1 MNALVRP
8 KTFGT
13 VTALATA
20 LMALACDRAGRF
32 DRPLAVGDAIA
43 LDQVVVWPLAG
54 PPALAVHA
62 PARDA
67 TAFFELAAPVTVAR
81 ATHAGDTLLAVDEA
95 GRATTL
101 RFNADGAP
109 IDRQDVD
116 LGAAFTSIAL
126 TPDDR
131 YAVFMHGPGGGSGAV
146 VRNANELAVLDL
158 DRPTGVDNPRRRTL
172 KSFGAGVRALAL
184 PAAGAVADGL
194 RPLAFAL
201 SDRYLA
207 IFDLSLPEADEVIVY
222 FTLEG
227 EARDVVPASVQP
239 VPGDETHPPGA
250 LVRAWGSPDLYLLSF
265 PNDAPA
271 DVVPRPTLNVLPG
284 SPALVDALP
293 HRTPDGLRV
302 FSLEGRTLAVIH
314 PETGARRGVTLGF
327 EGAALVPYAGAGGEP
342 SALIWGRGAEQ
353 VAYVRLDDLEASGS
367 RAVRTLTLE
376 GGLSDL
382 LPVPGRAAAVGIL
395 PARLVVLDFPGE
407 SATPFDVGGVLTG
420 AESSPSWDDP
430 APTPGS
436 GVVTDGASVFAV
448 MRAASDGRHH
458 LIHLDLGVDGSGGGA
473 RAVSLAKG
481 GHPMLVPGAARLV
494 VDHRTTAGTISV
506 VATDAGPD
514 ARADLRRSL
523 FLTEVLGR

>member
-8 KTFGT
+8 SSF
-13 VTALATA
+13 V
-20 LMALACDRAGRF
+20 MALTAALLALVACGRADRF
-32 DRPLAVGDAIA
+32 DRPLAVGEAVA
-43 LDQVVVWPLAG
+43 LDQVVAWPLAG

-67 TAFFELAAPVTVAR
+67 TAFFELEAPAVTVR
-81 ATHAGDTLLAVDEA
+81 ATHAGDALLAVDEA
-95 GRATTL
+95 GRATIL
-101 RFNADGAP
+101 RFDAEGAP
-109 IDRQDVD
+109 TERQDVD
-116 LGAAFTSIAL
+116 LGAAFTRIEL

-158 DRPTGVDNPRRRTL
+158 DRPIGADNPRRRTL
-172 KSFGAGVRALAL
+172 KSFGSGVRALAL
-184 PAAGAVADGL
+184 PAAGAVADGD

-207 IFDLSLPEADEVIVY
+207 LFDLSLPEADEVVVY

-227 EARDVVPASVQP
+227 EARDVVPVSVEP
-239 VPGDETHPPGA
+239 VPGDATHPPGA
-250 LVRAWGSPDLYLLSF
+250 LVRAEGSDDLYLLSF
-265 PNDAPA
+265 PNDAPT

-327 EGAALVPYAGAGGEP
+327 EGAALLPYAGAEGAP
-342 SALIWGRGAEQ
+342 SALVWGRGAEQ

-382 LPVPGRAAAVGIL
+382 LPIPGRAAAVGIL
-395 PARLVVLDFPGE
+395 SARLVVLDFRGE
-407 SATPFDVGGVLTG
+407 SATPFDLGGVLVG
-420 AESSPSWDDP
+420 AESSVYWDDP
-430 APTPGS
+430 SPGAGS

-448 MRAASDGRHH
+448 MRAAVDGRHH
-458 LIHLDLGVDGSGGGA
+458 LIHVDLGDDGRAGGA
-473 RAVSLAKG
+473 RALPLANG
-481 GHPMLVPGAARLV
+481 GKPLLVPGAGRLV
-494 VDHRTTAGTISV
+494 VDHGTTAGTISV